1 MSSHHDGHH
10 HRSRKNGAARAR
22 SLPYRGPFI
31 SAMFWTAVYYLCL
44 VGWVTSAVMF
54 ALKRDELRSRV
65 LIGAMFLSVFAW
77 IWAFFKRRAAR
88 CPLCKGTPLLNS
100 GALPHGRAVRLA
112 PLNHGTT
119 ACLSLLFTQQF
130 RCMYCG
136 NLYDLLKPSQ
146 MLRPQPGITSEAGES
161 EP

>member
-1 MSSHHDGHH
+1 MSSRHDGHH
-10 HRSRKNGAARAR
+10 HRSRPNAAARAR
-22 SLPYRGPFI
+22 SIPYRWPFF
-31 SAMFWTAVYYLCL
+31 SALFWTAVYYLCL
-44 VGWVTSAVMF
+44 ISWMTCAVMF
-54 ALKRDELRSRV
+54 AIKRDQLTSKL
-65 LIGAMFLSVFAW
+65 LIGAMLLSVLSW

-119 ACLSLLFTQQF
+119 ACLSLLFTQEF

-136 NLYDLLKPSQ
+136 NLYDLMKRNQAS
-146 MLRPQPGITSEAGES
+146 RPQPGPAPETDTES
-161 EP
+161 

>member
-1 MSSHHDGHH
+1 
-10 HRSRKNGAARAR
+10 
-22 SLPYRGPFI
+22 
-31 SAMFWTAVYYLCL
+31 MFWTAVYYLCL
-44 VGWVTSAVMF
+44 VAWVTCAVMF
-54 ALKRDELRSRV
+54 VLKRDQLTSKL
-65 LIGAMFLSVFAW
+65 LIGAMLLSVLSW

-119 ACLSLLFTQQF
+119 ACLSLLFTQEF

-136 NLYDLLKPSQ
+136 NLYDLMKSNQ
-146 MLRPQPGITSEAGES
+146 ATRPQPGVAPES
-161 EP
+161 DTES